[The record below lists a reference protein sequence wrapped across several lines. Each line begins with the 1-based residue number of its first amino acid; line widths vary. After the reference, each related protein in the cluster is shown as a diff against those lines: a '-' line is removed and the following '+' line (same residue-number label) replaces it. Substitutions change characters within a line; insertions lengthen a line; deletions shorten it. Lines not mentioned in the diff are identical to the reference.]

1 MVRLFVWYAWY
12 VWYVWYSDIASAS
25 SDITS
30 SEGNAREGEGAGE
43 DECEGE
49 GEAEG
54 EGEGAGSTNS
64 PTNPEGFEAAASRRR
79 RSPNAS

>member
-1 MVRLFVWYAWY
+1 MCTGADEHSTLE
-12 VWYVWYSDIASAS
+12 SDYYENSQ
-25 SDITS
+25 
-30 SEGNAREGEGAGE
+30 GVGE
-43 DECEGE
+43 DEGEAE

-54 EGEGAGSTNS
+54 EGEAAGSTNS